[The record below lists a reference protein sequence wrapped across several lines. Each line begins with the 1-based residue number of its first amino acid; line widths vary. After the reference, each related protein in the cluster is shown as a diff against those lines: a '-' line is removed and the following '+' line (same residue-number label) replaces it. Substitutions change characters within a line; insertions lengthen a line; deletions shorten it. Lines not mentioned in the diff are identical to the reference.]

1 MARGLRAPL
10 SPNEELTLR
19 RVALGIALAKDLP
32 AADVLRLR
40 NLALIEDRGERFSL
54 TALGKERY
62 RRFHRTSGGAPD
74 NAPDNAI
81 DDEGKLGDVVQT
93 FPREMRK

>member
-32 AADVLRLR
+32 AGDVLRLR
-40 NLALIEDRGERFSL
+40 NLALIEDRGERLGL
-54 TALGKERY
+54 TTLGKERY
-62 RRFHRTSGGAPD
+62 QRFHSTRSGAPD
-74 NAPDNAI
+74 NTVDG
-81 DDEGKLGDVVQT
+81 EGKPGDVVQT
-93 FPREMRK
+93 VAREKQK

>member
-40 NLALIEDRGERFSL
+40 NLALIEDRGERLGL
-54 TALGKERY
+54 TTLGKERY
-62 RRFHRTSGGAPD
+62 QRFHRTSGSA
-74 NAPDNAI
+74 ADNAI
-81 DDEGKLGDVVQT
+81 DGEDKLGDVVQT
-93 FPREMRK
+93 FAREIRK

>member
-32 AADVLRLR
+32 AGDVLRLR
-40 NLALIEDRGERFSL
+40 NLALIEDRGERLGL
-54 TALGKERY
+54 TALGRERY
-62 RRFHRTSGGAPD
+62 QRFHRTGGGAPD
-74 NAPDNAI
+74 NAI
-81 DDEGKLGDVVQT
+81 DGEGKLGDFVQT
-93 FPREMRK
+93 FARDIRK

>member
-10 SPNEELTLR
+10 SPNEELALR

-40 NLALIEDRGERFSL
+40 NLALIEDRGERLGL
-54 TALGKERY
+54 TTLGRERY
-62 RRFHRTSGGAPD
+62 ERPNGRRRA
-74 NAPDNAI
+74 
-81 DDEGKLGDVVQT
+81 
-93 FPREMRK
+93 R

>member
-40 NLALIEDRGERFSL
+40 SLALIEDHGERFGL
-54 TALGKERY
+54 TALGQERY
-62 RRFHRTSGGAPD
+62 QRFHRTNGGAPD
-74 NAPDNAI
+74 NSI
-81 DDEGKLGDVVQT
+81 DAEGELGDVVQT
-93 FPREMRK
+93 FAREIPK